1 MIARVTLA
9 CFDDTTAFDG
19 LDREAFTFSH
29 QLLEH
34 PALNLSNLGRA
45 IPALPKEQV
54 FYSSGTLEKTDDF
67 DRAHL
72 DKKNGLSIEETIE
85 RIRVS
90 NSYIMVRSPEDDESF
105 KDLYQALISDVTE
118 LMHRRG
124 VGDVPLDP
132 MLYLF
137 IASPN
142 SVTPFHIDRY
152 STLLMQFRGRKTVT
166 IFPMFDER
174 VVPAQEMEAFMS
186 HAGRT
191 TYRPESEAL
200 ATPFDFA
207 PGQAVHIPF
216 MAGHHVKNGSD
227 DVSVSMSIIF
237 NTAQTRAMSK
247 AMMLNHSLRK
257 RGLSPA
263 PVGQSGWKD
272 LGKALVFR
280 SMSRVR
286 RAVGG

>member
-1 MIARVTLA
+1 MLS
-9 CFDDTTAFDG
+9 CFDDGPAFDD
-19 LDREAFTFSH
+19 LDRQAFTFGH

-34 PALNLSNLGRA
+34 PALTLQNLGRV

-54 FYSSGTLEKTDDF
+54 YYSSGKLEKTDDF

-72 DKKNGLSIEETIE
+72 DKKNGLSIEETME

-90 NSYIMVRSPEDDESF
+90 DSYVMVRSPEVDESF
-105 KDLYQALISDVTE
+105 KDLYRALISDVTE
-118 LMHRRG
+118 LMERRG

-152 STLLMQFRGRKTVT
+152 STFLMQFQGKKTVT
-166 IFPMFDER
+166 VFPMFDER
-174 VVPAQEMEAFMS
+174 VVPPEEMESFMS
-186 HAGRT
+186 HSGRP
-191 TYRPESEAL
+191 TYRPESEPL
-200 ATPFDFA
+200 ATAFDFA

-216 MAGHHVKNGSD
+216 MAGHHVKNGPEA
-227 DVSVSMSIIF
+227 VSVSMSIIF

-247 AMMLNHSLRK
+247 AMMLNHALRK
-257 RGLSPA
+257 RGLSPR
-263 PVGQSGWKD
+263 PVGENGWRD
-272 LGKALVFR
+272 LGKSLVFR
-280 SMSRVR
+280 SVDKVR
-286 RAVGG
+286 RLTRR

>member
-1 MIARVTLA
+1 MLT
-9 CFDDTTAFDG
+9 CFDETAAFEE
-19 LDREAFTFSH
+19 LDKSAFTFTH
-29 QLLEH
+29 QLMDH
-34 PALNLSNLGRA
+34 PALALSNLGRA

-54 FYSSGTLEKTDDF
+54 YYSSGKLEKTDDF

-72 DKKNGLSIEETIE
+72 DKKNGLTIEATIE

-90 NSYIMVRSPEDDESF
+90 DSYIMVRSPEDDVSF
-105 KDLYQALISDVTE
+105 KDLYKALISDVTE

-124 VGDVPLDP
+124 VGDMPLDP

-152 STLLMQFRGRKTVT
+152 STFLMQFRGRKTVT
-166 IFPMFDER
+166 VFPMFDQR
-174 VVPAQEMEAFMS
+174 VVPAGEMEAFMS
-186 HAGRT
+186 HDGRP

-200 ATPFDFA
+200 ATPFDFS

-237 NTAQTRAMSK
+237 NTSQTRAMSK
-247 AMMLNHSLRK
+247 AMMLNHALRK
-257 RGLSPA
+257 RGLAPE
-263 PVGQSGWKD
+263 PVGQSAWKD
-272 LGKALVFR
+272 LGKSLVFR
-280 SMSRVR
+280 SMSRAR
-286 RAVGG
+286 RLIGR